1 MSCAIDK
8 KHWYDGWIYAKVIDT
23 NQLPFRNKI
32 LEFLN
37 KDKTV
42 LDVGCGTGGFTLE
55 IAKNC
60 KQVVGIDVSG
70 KQIQQ
75 ANLRLLN
82 SNTNNVEFK
91 HVHASQF
98 PKELNTKIDFAVFTF
113 MLHEISQEERITI
126 LNDISKIANSLII
139 LEYNVPHPYNFWGI
153 GSRIIEFLAGKN
165 HFTNFLDFNKRGGIN
180 KILKES
186 GFHIAQEKINRKN
199 IFKIVVSNKINDF
212 N

>member
-1 MSCAIDK
+1 MSCAINK
-8 KHWYDGWIYAKVIDT
+8 KHWYDGWIYAKIIDT

-60 KQVVGIDVSG
+60 KLVVGIDVSG

-82 SNTNNVEFK
+82 SNTDNVEFK

-98 PKELNTKIDFAVFTF
+98 SKEPRTKFDFAVFTF

-126 LNDISKIANSLII
+126 LKDISKLANTLII

-153 GSRIIEFLAGKN
+153 GSRVIEFAAGWSP
-165 HFTNFLDFNKRGGIN
+165 FSNFLDFGKRGGIN
-180 KILKES
+180 NILKDA
-186 GFHIAQEKINRKN
+186 GFQILEEKINRKN
-199 IFKIVVSNKINDF
+199 IFKIVIATKKDSSV
-212 N
+212 